1 MWRRFAILLFS
12 DDDAAR
18 GVAVEYQV
26 VAFDPVSNRAAG
38 STQVAAELESLIDS
52 YAREGWEYVRL
63 ETISAVMPG
72 TGGCFG
78 FGAQPP
84 SNIFFGMAVFRR

>member
-1 MWRRFAILLFS
+1 M
-12 DDDAAR
+12 
-18 GVAVEYQV
+18 
-26 VAFDPVSNRAAG
+26 
-38 STQVAAELESLIDS
+38 AAELESLIDS